1 VCALKAVLSN
11 RYELISKY
19 TSNISLVTTLLK
31 RLFQVLKFLLISL
44 LTLTNLFIMKVK
56 LLYSCLLIACTIS
69 SAFAQETVD
78 PAMIQKIRE
87 EGLNHSKVMETAFYL
102 TDVSGPRL
110 SGSPSLKHAQDWAVN
125 QLKSWGMVNAKREPW
140 GKFGKGWEVEKNY
153 AAITVPYYHA
163 IVAIPKAWT
172 PGTNGALRGDVILIK
187 ADTIT
192 DLNQYKGRLAG
203 KIVIFDAKGGI
214 ERTFKADAARVTDEE
229 LDAMAKATAQPP
241 TARRTFDSN
250 SPQFAAQRKARALRT
265 AINTFLQGENVGLI
279 LSQARGSDGTAFTT
293 NGASYADTAKEVSP
307 ELETSGEDYQRIL
320 RLVKSGT
327 KVTMEADIK
336 TRFFTDDLLGYNV
349 VAEIPGTD
357 KKLKDQL
364 VIIGGHL
371 DSWHGATGAT
381 DNAAGSA
388 VMMETMRILKAV
400 NFKPRR
406 TIRIALW
413 SSEEQG
419 LFGSRGYVLNH
430 FGDPKTM
437 ELKPDQA
444 KVSAYYNL
452 DNGSGKIRGIY
463 LQGDSAAAPIFKAWL
478 APFKDLG
485 ANTLTIRNTGS
496 TDHVSFDAV
505 GIPGFQFIQD
515 GLDYGTRTHHS
526 NQDTYDKLS
535 EDDLKQAATIVASFV
550 YHTSQRDE
558 MIPRKELPKAQPVV
572 ARN

>member
-1 VCALKAVLSN
+1 
-11 RYELISKY
+11 
-19 TSNISLVTTLLK
+19 
-31 RLFQVLKFLLISL
+31 
-44 LTLTNLFIMKVK
+44 MKK
-56 LLYSCLLIACTIS
+56 NLLYLGLLLAATTGT
-69 SAFAQETVD
+69 ALAQEPVD
-78 PAMIQKIRE
+78 TAMVHKIRN
-87 EGLNHSKVMETAFYL
+87 EGLNHSKVMETAFYI
-102 TDVSGPRL
+102 TDASGPRI
-110 SGSPSLKHAQDWAVN
+110 SGSPELKHAQEWAVN
-125 QLKSWGMVNAKREPW
+125 QLKSWGLVNAQRESW
-140 GKFGKGWEVEKNY
+140 GKFGKGWNVQKNY

-163 IVAIPKAWT
+163 IIAIPKAWT
-172 PGTNGALRGDVILIK
+172 PGTNGPVQGDVVIIK

-192 DLNQYKGRLAG
+192 DLDKYKGTLKG
-203 KIVIFDAKGGI
+203 KIVMLDAKPGV
-214 ERTFKADAARVTDEE
+214 ERTYKADAVRYTDDQ
-229 LDAMAKATAQPP
+229 LDEMAKAKP
-241 TARRTFDSN
+241 TTTEARRAVGPN
-250 SPQFAAQRKARALRT
+250 SPFMRARVLRA
-265 AINTFLQGENVGLI
+265 AINTFLQNEGVALI
-279 LSQARGSDGTAFTT
+279 LSQARGSDGTVFTT
-293 NGASYADTAKEVSP
+293 NGASYADTAKAVSP
-307 ELETSGEDYQRIL
+307 ELETSGEDFQRIL
-320 RLVKSGT
+320 RLVKAGI
-327 KVTMEADIK
+327 KVQMEADIK
-336 TRFFTDDLLGYNV
+336 TQFYTDDLQGYDV

-388 VMMETMRILKAV
+388 VMMEAMRILKAV

-437 ELKPDQA
+437 VLKPEQA

-478 APFKDLG
+478 APFKDLD
-485 ANTLTIRNTGS
+485 ATTVTIRNTGS

-515 GLDYGTRTHHS
+515 ALDYGTRTHHS

-558 MIPRKELPKAQPVV
+558 MIPRKDLPKAQ
-572 ARN
+572 

>member
-1 VCALKAVLSN
+1 
-11 RYELISKY
+11 
-19 TSNISLVTTLLK
+19 
-31 RLFQVLKFLLISL
+31 
-44 LTLTNLFIMKVK
+44 MKTK
-56 LLYSCLLIACTIS
+56 LLYSCLLFAGMTGS
-69 SAFAQETVD
+69 VFAQESVD
-78 PAMIQKIRE
+78 PAMVQKIRD

-110 SGSPSLKHAQDWAVN
+110 SGSPSLKHAQEWAVN
-125 QLKSWGMVNAKREPW
+125 QLKSWGMVNAIREPW

-172 PGTNGALRGDVILIK
+172 PGTNGAIKGDVVLVK
-187 ADTIT
+187 ADTVT
-192 DLNQYKGRLAG
+192 DLDKYKGTLRG
-203 KIVIFDAKGGI
+203 KIVIFDTKAGV
-214 ERTFKADAARVTDEE
+214 ERTFKADAARYTDEE
-229 LDAMAKATAQPP
+229 LDAMAKATTQPGSQ
-241 TARRTFDSN
+241 RRAFDRN
-250 SPQFAAQRKARALRT
+250 SPQFAAMAKARAMRT
-265 AINTFLQGENVGLI
+265 AINTFLLGENVGLV
-279 LSQARGSDGTAFTT
+279 LSQARGSDGTVFTT
-293 NGASYADTAKEVSP
+293 NGASYADTAKAVSP

-320 RLVKSGT
+320 RLVKAGI

-336 TRFFTDDLLGYNV
+336 TRFFTDDMQGYDV

-357 KKLKDQL
+357 KKLKDQ
-364 VIIGGHL
+364 VVMIGGHL

-388 VMMETMRILKAV
+388 VMMETMRILKGV

-437 ELKPDQA
+437 ELKSEQA
-444 KVSAYYNL
+444 KLSAYYNL
-452 DNGSGKIRGIY
+452 DNGTGKIRGIY

-478 APFKDLG
+478 EPFKDLG
-485 ANTLTIRNTGS
+485 ANTITIRNTGS

-515 GLDYGTRTHHS
+515 ALDYGTRTHHS

-550 YHTSQRDE
+550 YNTSQRDE
-558 MIPRKELPKAQPVV
+558 MIPRKELPKAQPAI

>member
-1 VCALKAVLSN
+1 MKKN
-11 RYELISKY
+11 
-19 TSNISLVTTLLK
+19 LLY
-31 RLFQVLKFLLISL
+31 LSL
-44 LTLTNLFIMKVK
+44 LLVATTGTAL
-56 LLYSCLLIACTIS
+56 
-69 SAFAQETVD
+69 AQEPVD
-78 PAMIQKIRE
+78 TAMVRKIRN

-102 TDVSGPRL
+102 TDASGPRI
-110 SGSPSLKHAQDWAVN
+110 SGSPELKHAQEWAVN
-125 QLKSWGMVNAKREPW
+125 QLKSWGLTNAQRESW
-140 GKFGKGWEVEKNY
+140 GKFGKGWNVQKNY

-163 IVAIPKAWT
+163 IIAIPKAWT
-172 PGTNGALRGDVILIK
+172 PGTNGPVQSEVVIIK

-192 DLNQYKGRLAG
+192 DLDKYKGTLKG
-203 KIVIFDAKGGI
+203 KIVMLDAKPGV
-214 ERTFKADAARVTDEE
+214 ERTYKADSVRYTDDQ
-229 LDAMAKATAQPP
+229 LDEMAKAKP
-241 TARRTFDSN
+241 TTTEARRAIGPN
-250 SPQFAAQRKARALRT
+250 SPFMRARVLRA
-265 AINTFLQGENVGLI
+265 AINTFLQNEGVALI
-279 LSQARGSDGTAFTT
+279 LSQARGSDGTVFTT
-293 NGASYADTAKEVSP
+293 NGASYADTAKAVSP
-307 ELETSGEDYQRIL
+307 ELETSGEDFQRIL
-320 RLVKSGT
+320 RLVKAGI
-327 KVTMEADIK
+327 KVQMEADIK
-336 TRFFTDDLLGYNV
+336 TQFYTDDLQGYDV

-388 VMMETMRILKAV
+388 VMMEAMRILKAV

-437 ELKPDQA
+437 VLKPEQA

-478 APFKDLG
+478 APFKDLD
-485 ANTLTIRNTGS
+485 ATTITIRNTGS

-515 GLDYGTRTHHS
+515 ALDYGTRTHHS

-550 YHTSQRDE
+550 YHTSQRDQ
-558 MIPRKELPKAQPVV
+558 MIPRKDLPKAQ
-572 ARN
+572 